1 MTRRWQRVDSA
12 LGRLDSAASAL
23 ASILILA
30 VALLIAAQVV
40 ARQIF
45 FRPFVDSLQ
54 IGQLAMVFIA
64 YLGLA
69 YNLRTDR
76 HVRATFLFDRLSRR
90 TQLLL
95 EVATGVV
102 SIAAVGV
109 IIWQGTVFA
118 LEARAVG
125 ARLLGGFILPA
136 FPFHMAV
143 PVLFGLL
150 ELELL
155 RKFARDV
162 RALAGE
168 WRKSDANK

>member
-1 MTRRWQRVDSA
+1 M
-12 LGRLDSAASAL
+12 
-23 ASILILA
+23 ILA

-40 ARQIF
+40 ARQVF
-45 FRPFVDSLQ
+45 FRSFIDSLQ

-69 YNLRTDR
+69 HNLRTEQ
-76 HVRATFLFDRLSRR
+76 HVRATFLFERLGPRI
-90 TQLLL
+90 QLAV
-95 EVATGVV
+95 EIATGIV
-102 SIAAVGV
+102 SIVAVGL
-109 IIWQGTVFA
+109 IIWQGTAFA

-125 ARLLGGFILPA
+125 ARLLGGFVLPA

-155 RKFARDV
+155 RKLILEV
-162 RALAGE
+162 RALVQMAGGPE
-168 WRKSDANK
+168 AS